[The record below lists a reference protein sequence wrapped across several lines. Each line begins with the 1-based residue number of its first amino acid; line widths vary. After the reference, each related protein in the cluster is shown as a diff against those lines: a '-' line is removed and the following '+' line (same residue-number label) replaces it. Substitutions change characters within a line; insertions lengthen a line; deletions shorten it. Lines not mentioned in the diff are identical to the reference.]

1 MIRFD
6 RWVSVRSFLSVGLGF
21 GVLFPP
27 DRVLAQILPD
37 RTLPQNSTVTT
48 NGNLQRIAD
57 GTQTGSNLFHS
68 FSEFNVRTGET
79 AHFDNAPRVENIIT
93 RVTGRQLSNID
104 GILRTNGS
112 ANLFLIN
119 SNGIHF
125 GANAQLEIG
134 GSFVASTAS
143 GVNFADGSEF
153 LTTGGD
159 TPLLTVSVPV
169 GLQWDGSNSGSITS
183 NGANLAVPTGQTL
196 ALVGGDI
203 ALSGGTLVA
212 GGSPFIEVEGIPT
225 ATTLGGRI
233 ELGSLRNGEVNF
245 ARGDR
250 SLDFNYAG
258 SNDGGAIDFGEI
270 QLRATDV
277 NVTGTGGGDIQIV
290 ARNLQMSD
298 LARVISVTQGT
309 EAGGNITVNTT
320 ESVEL
325 TGTGDFTQT
334 IQQFTSGDAT
344 PFNLRVTGLFNLTL
358 GMGNAGEIAVDTS
371 RLVVRQ
377 NAAILNGAQ
386 GPNAGDSGALS
397 VQAAQRVEVTTAF
410 IATANG
416 VGGMGVGGNLT
427 LSTDRLLLQENGLVL
442 ATTLGASRG
451 GDLTVEADTIELTRA
466 QPFLVNPILTFG
478 TTLSTGTLADGD
490 AGDLTVNAR
499 TIELSDRAQIN
510 SGTIDSGR
518 GGNLTVNASES
529 IELRGGE
536 TVRATAA
543 PDNFFNTSI
552 TTGTVVVADAGDL
565 RLTTPRLV
573 LRDGA
578 FVATET
584 FGLGRGGMLQIDAET
599 IELSGTSPDGQLPT
613 AISSRSI
620 SLLGGGNAGNVR
632 IETNRLSVREG
643 AQVAANSRGSGSAGN
658 LEITATDIQLEG
670 GGELTAATAA
680 GAQGNITLN
689 ASAIVLRDGSR
700 ITTNS
705 TESASGG
712 NITIDTNT
720 LVALDNSDITANAEE
735 SFGGRVSVA
744 ARGLFGTAFRENDTP
759 NSDITASSEQGSQFS
774 GTVTINTPDID
785 PSSGLVELSS
795 SILDVEN
802 ILARG
807 CLNPS
812 SSQRGRFV
820 ILGSGGLPVHPNA
833 PTSFPFET
841 YTIPSRSS
849 ALQERV
855 KMRETGAIL
864 EAEGVFQ
871 LEDDRFVLGRQ
882 CSRSDRRAGATQ
894 IDS

>member
-1 MIRFD
+1 MIRFE
-6 RWVSVRSFLSVGLGF
+6 RWVFVGSFLSVGLGF
-21 GVLFPP
+21 GALWSP

-37 RTLPQNSTVTT
+37 GTLPENSTVTT
-48 NGNLQRIAD
+48 EGNLQRITR
-57 GTQTGSNLFHS
+57 GTETGSNLFHS
-68 FSEFNVRTGET
+68 FSEFNVRTGES
-79 AHFDNAPRVENIIT
+79 AHFDNAPSVENIIT
-93 RVTGRQLSNID
+93 RVTGGQLSNID

-125 GANAQLEIG
+125 GANAQLDIG

-143 GVNFADGSEF
+143 GVSFADGSEF
-153 LTTGGD
+153 LTTAENAD
-159 TPLLTVSVPV
+159 NAALLTVSVPV
-169 GLQWDGSNSGSITS
+169 GLQLDASSSGSITS

-203 ALSGGTLVA
+203 ALSGGTLMA
-212 GGSPFIEVEGIPT
+212 GGSPFIEIEGIPT

-250 SLDFNYAG
+250 GLDFNYAR
-258 SNDGGAIDFGEI
+258 AIDFGDI

-309 EAGGNITVNTT
+309 EAGGNITVNAT

-325 TGTGDFTQT
+325 IGTGDFTQT

-358 GMGNAGEIAVDTS
+358 GMGNAREIAIDTS

-377 NAAILNGAQ
+377 NAAILNGSQ
-386 GPNAGDSGALS
+386 GPNAGNSGGLRI
-397 VQAAQRVEVTTAF
+397 QASESVEVTTAF

-416 VGGMGVGGNLT
+416 LGGVGVGGDLT
-427 LSTDRLLLQENGLVL
+427 LSTARLLLQDNGLVL

-451 GDLTVEADTIELTRA
+451 GDLTIEADAIELTRA

-478 TTLSTGTLADGD
+478 TTISTGTLANGD

-499 TIELSDRAQIN
+499 TIALSDSAQIN

-536 TVRATAA
+536 TIRATSV
-543 PDNFFNTSI
+543 PNNFVNTSI
-552 TTGTVVVADAGDL
+552 TTGTVVVGDAGDL

-573 LRDGA
+573 LQDGA

-584 FGLGRGGMLQIDAET
+584 FGLGQGGILEIDAET

-632 IETNRLSVREG
+632 IETDRLRVREG
-643 AQVAANSRGSGSAGN
+643 AQVAANSQGSGSAGN
-658 LEITATDIQLEG
+658 LEITATDIQLER
-670 GGELTAATAA
+670 GGELTAATAT
-680 GAQGNITLN
+680 GMQGNITLN
-689 ASAIVLRDGSR
+689 ASAIVLRDGSQ

-712 NITIDTNT
+712 NITIDTDT
-720 LVALDNSDITANAEE
+720 LVALENSDLTANAEE
-735 SFGGRVSVA
+735 NFGGRVTVA
-744 ARGLFGTAFRENDTP
+744 ARGIFGTAFREDDTP
-759 NSDITASSEQGSQFS
+759 NSDITASSELGAQFS
-774 GTVTINTPDID
+774 GTVTILTPDLD
-785 PSSGLVELSS
+785 PSSGVVELSS
-795 SILDVEN
+795 SILDVDR
-802 ILARG
+802 ILARS

-820 ILGSGGLPVHPNA
+820 IIGSGGLPMRPNA
-833 PTSFPFET
+833 PTSLPFET

-855 KMRETGAIL
+855 KMTATGAIL

-871 LEDDRFVLGRQ
+871 LEDDRFVLGRRCNSNRQ
-882 CSRSDRRAGATQ
+882 LT
-894 IDS
+894 IDN